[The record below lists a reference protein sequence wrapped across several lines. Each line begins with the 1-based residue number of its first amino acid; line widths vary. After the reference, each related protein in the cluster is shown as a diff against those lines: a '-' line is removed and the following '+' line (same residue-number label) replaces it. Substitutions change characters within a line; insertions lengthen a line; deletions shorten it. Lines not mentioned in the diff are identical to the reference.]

1 MAVERTERRLQGR
14 RILVVANET
23 VDGTVLHEAIRFRA
37 RNVGGEV
44 LVVAPAL
51 DTRLRHWMPDSDGA
65 RRDAEQRLAR
75 SLDRLRAAGIHARG
89 QIGDSDPLQAI
100 ADALLVFAADEIVIA
115 THPEARSEW
124 LARDLVARARVRF
137 DQPVLHI
144 VVDLERQR
152 THTPPLDR
160 TRGLTR
166 SRRRRPRGPASG
178 PEHPPTPTPTLSAS

>member
-1 MAVERTERRLQGR
+1 MAVERTERSLQGR

-75 SLDRLRAAGIHARG
+75 SLDRLRSAGIKARG

-115 THPEARSEW
+115 THPERRSEW
-124 LARDLVARARVRF
+124 LAGDLVARARVRF
-137 DQPVLHI
+137 DAPVLHI
-144 VVDLERQR
+144 IVDLERQR
-152 THTPPLDR
+152 TIAPPLDH
-160 TRGLTR
+160 
-166 SRRRRPRGPASG
+166 SRRPTRPRRRGPRGSG
-178 PEHPPTPTPTLSAS
+178 PGPNHPPSPTLSAS

>member
-1 MAVERTERRLQGR
+1 MAVERTERSLQGR

-75 SLDRLRAAGIHARG
+75 SLDRLRSAGIQARG

-115 THPEARSEW
+115 THPERRSEW
-124 LARDLVARARVRF
+124 LAGDLVARARVRF
-137 DQPVLHI
+137 DAPVLHI

-152 THTPPLDR
+152 TITPPLDH
-160 TRGLTR
+160 
-166 SRRRRPRGPASG
+166 SRRPTRPRRRGARGSG
-178 PEHPPTPTPTLSAS
+178 PGPNHPPSPTLSAS

>member
-1 MAVERTERRLQGR
+1 MPVERTERSLQGR

-44 LVVAPAL
+44 LVVVPAL
-51 DTRLRHWMPDSDGA
+51 DTRLRHWMPDGDGA
-65 RRDAEQRLAR
+65 RGDAEQRLAR
-75 SLDRLRAAGIHARG
+75 SLDRFRAAGIRARG

-115 THPEARSEW
+115 THPERRSEW
-124 LARDLVARARVRF
+124 LARDLVARARARF
-137 DQPVLHI
+137 DAPVLHI

-152 THTPPLDR
+152 TLTPPLDHSR
-160 TRGLTR
+160 RMTR
-166 SRRRRPRGPASG
+166 SRRRGARRSGSG
-178 PEHPPTPTPTLSAS
+178 PNHPPSPTPTLSAS